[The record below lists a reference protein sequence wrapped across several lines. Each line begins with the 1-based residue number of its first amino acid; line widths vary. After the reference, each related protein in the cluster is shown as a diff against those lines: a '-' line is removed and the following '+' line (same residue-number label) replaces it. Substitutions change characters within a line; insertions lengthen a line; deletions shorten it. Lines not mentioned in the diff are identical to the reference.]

1 MKVRAIVHQ
10 EMPVR
15 RLAKP
20 HYLCEHRVEHG
31 SEVTGRG
38 VDDAQ
43 DLGGRGLLLQP
54 LVTLGFARVTL
65 GSALRKLTFEIGY
78 PLLGTGERAV
88 GSRAH
93 FADLVGTDLSR
104 GSYRD
109 RHGRPKVVARGDPVA
124 PANDRHPGE
133 LVGSARPANGRNRE
147 GFRMPARRERS
158 TR

>member
-43 DLGGRGLLLQP
+43 DLGGRGLLLQR
-54 LVTLGFARVTL
+54 LVTLGFARVTLGFARVTL

-88 GSRAH
+88 GRRAH

-124 PANDRHPGE
+124 PANDRH
-133 LVGSARPANGRNRE
+133 
-147 GFRMPARRERS
+147 
-158 TR
+158 

>member
-88 GSRAH
+88 GRRAH
-93 FADLVGTDLSR
+93 LRTSSGPIFRADHTVIATGDHMLSI
-104 GSYRD
+104 G
-109 RHGRPKVVARGDPVA
+109 VITVA
-124 PANDRHPGE
+124 PANDRYPGE
-133 LVGSARPANGRNRE
+133 LVGAARPANGRNR
-147 GFRMPARRERS
+147 RS
-158 TR
+158 AAGG